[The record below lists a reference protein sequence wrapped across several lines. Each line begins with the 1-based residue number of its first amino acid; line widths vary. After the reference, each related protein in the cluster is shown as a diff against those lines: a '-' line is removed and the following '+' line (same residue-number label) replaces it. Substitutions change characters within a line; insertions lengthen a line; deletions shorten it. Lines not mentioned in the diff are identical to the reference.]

1 MRPLA
6 PSPLSWPTWVRLAVV
21 AAAVAGASACIIG
34 PKQDDP
40 EAANIGDL
48 ADSALPPADDAGT
61 KTGDTSTG
69 PFNEAGAEADAALSD
84 TVAPLADTGGCMTD
98 ASDAGDGGASPCG
111 DGGRDAVAA
120 D

>member
-1 MRPLA
+1 
-6 PSPLSWPTWVRLAVV
+6 V
-21 AAAVAGASACIIG
+21 AAVAGASACIIG

-40 EAANIGDL
+40 EAATIGDL

-61 KTGDTSTG
+61 KTGDTSAG
-69 PFNEAGAEADAALSD
+69 PFNEAGAEADATAAGDSA
-84 TVAPLADTGGCMTD
+84 TPFADTGGCMTD
-98 ASDAGDGGASPCG
+98 ASDAGDGGATPCG